1 MVNRSGF
8 RKLLVKWNNHS
19 LLYVV
24 FLLLMSGCDKPDHDD
39 RVNRTVLIYMAA
51 DNDLSDNAL
60 RNIEQMKSSYPVD
73 GKNNLLVFVNL
84 PEEKPYLIKIEADIE
99 IVIKQY
105 EEFNS
110 LEVQNMRRVLTE
122 MISMYPANEYGLVLW
137 SHGSSWLPP
146 NFQTRSFGEEKGL
159 QMDMTELSGALPVKF
174 DFILF
179 DACLMG
185 SIEVAY
191 ELKDNANYII
201 ASSTETLYTGFPYDM
216 IVPDL
221 IAASPDL
228 QKVAKKYMDYYQQL
242 TGIYRS
248 ATISVINTKE
258 LEKLAEITSMLL
270 GDNSIN
276 MDLFNRAVVQRL
288 DSYEEQYF
296 FDFSDFI
303 HKAFPDIQTESF
315 DNQLQKVVLYK
326 AHTDEFM
333 GDFFIKTYCGLS
345 SYIPLKS
352 RNGLNNYYQRL
363 KWYKDS
369 GYKRLFN

>member
-8 RKLLVKWNNHS
+8 KALLVRWNSRS
-19 LLYVV
+19 LWYIAFV
-24 FLLLMSGCDKPDHDD
+24 LLMSGCDKPDHDD
-39 RVNRTVLIYMAA
+39 RVNRTVLVYMAA
-51 DNDLSDNAL
+51 DNDLADNAL
-60 RNIEQMKSSYPVD
+60 RNIEQMKSSYPID

-84 PEEKPYLIKIEADIE
+84 PEEKPYLTKIEADTE

-137 SHGSSWLPP
+137 SHGSSWLPA
-146 NFQTRSFGEEKGL
+146 NIQTRSFGEEKGL
-159 QMDMTELSGALPVKF
+159 QMDITELSGALPVKF

-185 SIEVAY
+185 SVEVAY

-216 IVPDL
+216 IIPDL

-228 QKVAKKYMDYYQQL
+228 QKVAKKYMDYYRQL

-248 ATISVINTKE
+248 ATISFIHTKE
-258 LEKLAEITSMLL
+258 LEKLAEITSLL
-270 GDNSIN
+270 LDENSIN
-276 MDLFNRAVVQRL
+276 MDLFNRSSVQRL
-288 DSYEEQYF
+288 DCYEEQYL

-333 GDFFIKTYCGLS
+333 EDFFIKTYCGLS

-352 RNGLNNYYQRL
+352 RNDLNNYYRRL

>member
-1 MVNRSGF
+1 MWVR
-8 RKLLVKWNNHS
+8 WNSRS

-84 PEEKPYLIKIEADIE
+84 PEEKPYLIKIEADTE

-110 LEVQNMRRVLTE
+110 LEVQNMRRVLVD
-122 MISMYPANEYGLVLW
+122 MIGMYPANEYGLVLW

-159 QMDMTELSGALPVKF
+159 QMDITELSDALPVKF

-185 SIEVAY
+185 SVEVAY
-191 ELKDNANYII
+191 ELKDNADYII

-216 IVPDL
+216 IIPDL

-228 QKVAKKYMDYYQQL
+228 QKVAKKYMDYYRQL

-248 ATISVINTKE
+248 ATISVINTNE
-258 LEKLAEITSMLL
+258 LEKLAEITSLLL
-270 GDNSIN
+270 GGNSIN
-276 MDLFNRAVVQRL
+276 MDLFNRSVVQRL
-288 DSYEEQYF
+288 DSYEEQYI

-333 GDFFIKTYCGLS
+333 GDFFIETYCGLS

-352 RNGLNNYYQRL
+352 RDDLNNYYQRL

-369 GYKRLFN
+369 GYNRLFN

>member
-1 MVNRSGF
+1 MANRSGF
-8 RKLLVKWNNHS
+8 KSLWVRWNSRS

-84 PEEKPYLIKIEADIE
+84 PEEKPYLIKIEADTE

-110 LEVQNMRRVLTE
+110 LEVQNMRRVLVD
-122 MISMYPANEYGLVLW
+122 MIGMYPANEYGLVLW

-159 QMDMTELSGALPVKF
+159 QMDITELSDALPVKF

-185 SIEVAY
+185 SVEVAY
-191 ELKDNANYII
+191 ELKDNADYII

-216 IVPDL
+216 IIPDL

-228 QKVAKKYMDYYQQL
+228 QKVAKKYMDYYRQL

-248 ATISVINTKE
+248 ATISVINTNE
-258 LEKLAEITSMLL
+258 LEKLAEITSLLL
-270 GDNSIN
+270 GGNSIN
-276 MDLFNRAVVQRL
+276 MDLFNRSVVQRL
-288 DSYEEQYF
+288 DSYEEQYI

-303 HKAFPDIQTESF
+303 HKAFPDSQTEPF

-333 GDFFIKTYCGLS
+333 GDFFINTYCGLS

-352 RNGLNNYYQRL
+352 RDDLNNYYQRL

-369 GYKRLFN
+369 GYNRLFN

>member
-1 MVNRSGF
+1 MASRSGF
-8 RKLLVKWNNHS
+8 RKLLVKWNNHA

-39 RVNRTVLIYMAA
+39 RVNRTVLVYMAA
-51 DNDLSDNAL
+51 DNNLWDNAL
-60 RNIEQMKSSYPVD
+60 RNIEQMKSSYPID

-84 PEEKPYLIKIEADIE
+84 PEEKPYLIKIEADTE

-122 MISMYPANEYGLVLW
+122 MISMYPANKYGLVLW

-159 QMDMTELSGALPVKF
+159 QMDITELSDALPVKF

-191 ELKDNANYII
+191 ELKDNADYII

-216 IVPDL
+216 IIPDL
-221 IAASPDL
+221 IAVSPDL
-228 QKVAKKYMDYYQQL
+228 QKVAKKYMDYYRQL

-258 LEKLAEITSMLL
+258 LEQLGEITSLLL
-270 GDNSIN
+270 GGNSIN
-276 MDLFNRAVVQRL
+276 MDLFDRSVVQRL
-288 DSYEEQYF
+288 DSYEEQYI

-303 HKAFPDIQTESF
+303 HKAFPESQTASF
-315 DNQLQKVVLYK
+315 DDQLKKVVLYK

-333 GDFFIKTYCGLS
+333 EIFFIKTYCGLS

-352 RNGLNNYYQRL
+352 RNDLNNYYQRL

-369 GYKRLFN
+369 GYKSLF

>member
-1 MVNRSGF
+1 MANRSGF
-8 RKLLVKWNNHS
+8 KSLWVRWNSRS

-84 PEEKPYLIKIEADIE
+84 PEEKPYLIKIEADTE

-110 LEVQNMRRVLTE
+110 LEVQNMRRVLVD
-122 MISMYPANEYGLVLW
+122 MIGMYPANEYGLVLW

-159 QMDMTELSGALPVKF
+159 QMDITELSDALPVKF

-185 SIEVAY
+185 SVEVAY
-191 ELKDNANYII
+191 ELKDNADYII

-216 IVPDL
+216 IIPDL

-228 QKVAKKYMDYYQQL
+228 QKVAKKYMDYYRQL

-248 ATISVINTKE
+248 ATISVINTNE
-258 LEKLAEITSMLL
+258 LEKLAEITSLLL
-270 GDNSIN
+270 GGNSIN
-276 MDLFNRAVVQRL
+276 MDLFNRSVVQRL
-288 DSYEEQYF
+288 DSYEEQYI

-333 GDFFIKTYCGLS
+333 GDFFIETYCGLS

-352 RNGLNNYYQRL
+352 RNDLNNYYQRL

-369 GYKRLFN
+369 GYKRLF

>member
-1 MVNRSGF
+1 MANRSGF
-8 RKLLVKWNNHS
+8 KSLWVRWNSRS

-84 PEEKPYLIKIEADIE
+84 PEEKPYLIKIEADTE

-110 LEVQNMRRVLTE
+110 LEVQNMRRVLVD
-122 MISMYPANEYGLVLW
+122 MIGMYPANEYGLVLW

-159 QMDMTELSGALPVKF
+159 QMDITELSDALPVKF

-185 SIEVAY
+185 SVEVAY
-191 ELKDNANYII
+191 ELKDNADYII

-216 IVPDL
+216 IIPDL

-228 QKVAKKYMDYYQQL
+228 QKVAKKYMDYYRQL

-258 LEKLAEITSMLL
+258 LKKLAEITSMLL
-270 GDNSIN
+270 GENSIN
-276 MDLFNRAVVQRL
+276 MDLFNRSTVQRL
-288 DSYEEQYF
+288 DCYEEQYL
-296 FDFSDFI
+296 FDFSDFM
-303 HKAFPDIQTESF
+303 HKGFPDSQTEPF

-333 GDFFIKTYCGLS
+333 GDFFINTYCGLS

-352 RNGLNNYYQRL
+352 RDDLNNYYQRL
-363 KWYKDS
+363 KWYIDS
-369 GYKRLFN
+369 GYNRLFN

>member
-8 RKLLVKWNNHS
+8 KTLLEKWNIHS
-19 LLYVV
+19 LLYIVCV
-24 FLLLMSGCDKPDHDD
+24 LLMSGCDKPEHDD
-39 RVNRTVLIYMAA
+39 RVSRTVLVYMAA
-51 DNDLSDNAL
+51 DNDLADNAL
-60 RNIEQMKSSYPVD
+60 RNIEEMKDAFPVD

-84 PEEKPYLIKIEADIE
+84 PEEKPYLIKIEADTE
-99 IVIKQY
+99 IIIRQY

-110 LEVQNMRRVLTE
+110 LEVQNMRKVLTE

-137 SHGSSWLPP
+137 SHGTSWLPVG
-146 NFQTRSFGEEKGL
+146 FQTRSFGEEKGV
-159 QMDMTELSGALPVKF
+159 QMDITELSGALPVKF

-191 ELKDNANYII
+191 ELKGNADYII

-216 IVPDL
+216 IIPDL
-221 IAASPDL
+221 IAISPDL
-228 QKVAKKYMDYYQQL
+228 QKVAKKYMDYYRQL

-248 ATISVINTKE
+248 ATISVIDTKE
-258 LEKLAEITSMLL
+258 LAQLAEITSLLL
-270 GDNSIN
+270 GGNSIN
-276 MDLFNRAVVQRL
+276 MDLFDRSVVQRL
-288 DSYEEQYF
+288 DSYEEQYI

-303 HKAFPDIQTESF
+303 HKAFPDIQTASF
-315 DNQLQKVVLYK
+315 DDQLQKVVLYK

-333 GDFFIKTYCGLS
+333 EDFFIKTYCGLS

-352 RNGLNNYYQRL
+352 RNDLNNYYQRL

-369 GYKRLFN
+369 GYKSLF

>member
-1 MVNRSGF
+1 MANRSGF
-8 RKLLVKWNNHS
+8 KSLWVRWNSRS

-84 PEEKPYLIKIEADIE
+84 PEEKPYLIKIEADTE

-110 LEVQNMRRVLTE
+110 LEVQNMRRVLVD
-122 MISMYPANEYGLVLW
+122 MIGMYPANEYGLVLW

-159 QMDMTELSGALPVKF
+159 QMDITELSDALPVKF

-185 SIEVAY
+185 SVEVAY
-191 ELKDNANYII
+191 ELKDNADYII

-216 IVPDL
+216 IIPDL

-228 QKVAKKYMDYYQQL
+228 QKVAKKYMDYYRQL

-248 ATISVINTKE
+248 ATISVINTNE
-258 LEKLAEITSMLL
+258 LEKLAEITSLLL
-270 GDNSIN
+270 GGNSIN
-276 MDLFNRAVVQRL
+276 MDLFNRSVVQRL
-288 DSYEEQYF
+288 DSYEEQYI

-303 HKAFPDIQTESF
+303 HKAFPDSQTEPF

-333 GDFFIKTYCGLS
+333 GDFFIETYCGLS

-352 RNGLNNYYQRL
+352 RNDLNNYYQRL

-369 GYKRLFN
+369 GYKRLF